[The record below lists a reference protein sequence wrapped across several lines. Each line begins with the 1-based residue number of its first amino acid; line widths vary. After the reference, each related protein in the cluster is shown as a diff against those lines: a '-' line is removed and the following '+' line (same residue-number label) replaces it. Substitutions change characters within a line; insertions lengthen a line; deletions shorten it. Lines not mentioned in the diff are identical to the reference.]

1 MAMIDDAAGI
11 EARRAFGRVGT
22 AMITPFTADGAVD
35 YAALEATADY
45 LVRLG
50 NDLLVV
56 SGTTGEAST
65 TTDLEKAE
73 ILRAVISATSGRAK
87 VVAGV
92 GTNHTAQSI
101 ALSRSAEEC
110 GADGLLVVTPYYS
123 RPTQDGIIAHTRA
136 IADSTQLPVMLY
148 DIPGR
153 SAVPLTTP
161 TILSLAEHPRILAVK
176 DAKGAL
182 GASQDV
188 LGHGAIAV
196 YSGEDA
202 LNLPL
207 LAIGA
212 SGVVSVVGHVA
223 ADRISTIVSLV
234 ASNDVAAARRIAAD
248 LAPLVDAIMNHMP
261 GVVAAKAALELL
273 GVIPTRTTRLPLLPA
288 DAQQVEAVRLALQRS
303 EYLTC

>member
-1 MAMIDDAAGI
+1 MAMIKDAADRAAI
-11 EARRAFGRVGT
+11 DAFGRVGT
-22 AMITPFTADGAVD
+22 AMITPFTPEGTVDLPAV
-35 YAALEATADY
+35 EATVDH
-45 LVRLG
+45 LVGLG
-50 NDLLVV
+50 NDMLVV

-65 TTDLEKAE
+65 TTDTEKTE
-73 ILRAVISATSGRAK
+73 ILRAVVSAAAGRAR

-101 ALSRSAEEC
+101 SLARSAQDA
-110 GADGLLVVTPYYS
+110 GAHGLLSVTPYYS

-136 IADSTQLPVMLY
+136 LADATDLPVMLY

-153 SAVPLTTP
+153 SATALDTQ
-161 TILSLAEHPRILAVK
+161 TILTLAEHPRILAVK
-176 DAKGAL
+176 DAKGSLA
-182 GASQDV
+182 ASQEV
-188 LGHGAIAV
+188 LASGTIAY

-207 LAIGA
+207 LSIGA
-212 SGVVSVVGHVA
+212 VGIVSVVGHVA
-223 ADRISTIVSLV
+223 ADRFSTLVSLV

-248 LAPLVDAIMNHMP
+248 LVPLVDAIMNRMP

-273 GVIPTRTTRLPLLPA
+273 GVIPSRTTRLPLLPA
-288 DAQQVEAVRLALQRS
+288 DAQQVDAVRLALRRS

>member
-1 MAMIDDAAGI
+1 MAMIEDAADRAAI
-11 EARRAFGRVGT
+11 DAFGRVGT
-22 AMITPFTADGAVD
+22 AMINPFTPEGTVDLPAV
-35 YAALEATADY
+35 EATVDH
-45 LVRLG
+45 LVGLG
-50 NDLLVV
+50 NDMLVV

-65 TTDLEKAE
+65 TTDTEKTA
-73 ILRAVISATSGRAK
+73 ILRAVVSAAAGRAR

-101 ALSRSAEEC
+101 SLARSAQDA
-110 GADGLLVVTPYYS
+110 GAHGLLSVTPYYS

-136 IADSTQLPVMLY
+136 LADATDLPVMLY

-153 SAVPLTTP
+153 SATALDTQ
-161 TILSLAEHPRILAVK
+161 TILTLAEHPRILAVK
-176 DAKGAL
+176 DAKGSLA
-182 GASQDV
+182 ASQEV
-188 LGHGAIAV
+188 LASGTIAY

-207 LAIGA
+207 LSIGA
-212 SGVVSVVGHVA
+212 VGIVSVVGHVA
-223 ADRISTIVSLV
+223 ADRFSTLVSLV

-248 LAPLVDAIMNHMP
+248 LVPLVDAIMNRMP

-273 GVIPTRTTRLPLLPA
+273 GVIPSRTTRLPLLPA
-288 DAQQVEAVRLALQRS
+288 DAQQVDAVRLALRRS

>member
-1 MAMIDDAAGI
+1 MAMIEDAAGI
-11 EARRAFGRVGT
+11 AARNAFGHVGT

-35 YAALEATADY
+35 FSALEATADH
-45 LVRLG
+45 LIRSG

-65 TTDLEKAE
+65 TTDTEKAE
-73 ILRAVISATSGRAK
+73 ILRAVVSATDGRAK

-101 ALSRSAEEC
+101 ALSRSAREC
-110 GADGLLVVTPYYS
+110 GADGLLAVTPYYS

-136 IADSTQLPVMLY
+136 VADATDLPVMLY

-153 SAVPLTTP
+153 SAAPLTTQ
-161 TILSLAEHPRILAVK
+161 TILTLAEHPQILAVK

-182 GASQDV
+182 GATQDV
-188 LGHGAIAV
+188 LAQGTIAY

-207 LAIGA
+207 LSIGA
-212 SGVVSVVGHVA
+212 VGIVSVVGHVA
-223 ADRISTIVSLV
+223 ADRYSTLVSLV
-234 ASNDVAAARRIAAD
+234 ASNDVAAARQIAAD

-288 DAQQVEAVRLALQRS
+288 DAEQVEAVRLALQRS
-303 EYLTC
+303 DYLTC

>member
-1 MAMIDDAAGI
+1 MAMIEDAADRAAI
-11 EARRAFGRVGT
+11 DAFGRVGT
-22 AMITPFTADGAVD
+22 AMITPFTPEGTVDLPAV
-35 YAALEATADY
+35 EATVDH
-45 LVRLG
+45 LVGLG
-50 NDLLVV
+50 NDMLVV

-65 TTDLEKAE
+65 TTDTEKTE
-73 ILRAVISATSGRAK
+73 ILRAVVSAAAGRAR

-101 ALSRSAEEC
+101 SLARSAQ
-110 GADGLLVVTPYYS
+110 GAGAHGLLSVTPYYS

-136 IADSTQLPVMLY
+136 LADATDLPVMLY

-153 SAVPLTTP
+153 SATALDTQ
-161 TILSLAEHPRILAVK
+161 TILTLAEHPRILAVK
-176 DAKGAL
+176 DAKGSLA
-182 GASQDV
+182 ASQEV
-188 LGHGAIAV
+188 LASGTIAY

-207 LAIGA
+207 LSIGA
-212 SGVVSVVGHVA
+212 VGIVSVVGHVA
-223 ADRISTIVSLV
+223 ADRFSTLVSLV

-248 LAPLVDAIMNHMP
+248 LVPLVDAIMNRMP

-273 GVIPTRTTRLPLLPA
+273 GVIPSRTTRLPLLPA
-288 DAQQVEAVRLALQRS
+288 DAQQVDAVRLALRRS

>member
-1 MAMIDDAAGI
+1 MAMIEDAADRAAI
-11 EARRAFGRVGT
+11 DAFGRVGT
-22 AMITPFTADGAVD
+22 AMITPFTPEGTVDLPAV
-35 YAALEATADY
+35 EATVDH
-45 LVRLG
+45 LVGLG
-50 NDLLVV
+50 NDMLVV

-65 TTDLEKAE
+65 TTDTEKTA
-73 ILRAVISATSGRAK
+73 ILRAVVSAAAGRAR

-101 ALSRSAEEC
+101 SLARSAQDA
-110 GADGLLVVTPYYS
+110 GAHGLLSVTPYYS

-136 IADSTQLPVMLY
+136 LADATDLPVMLY

-153 SAVPLTTP
+153 SATALDTQ
-161 TILSLAEHPRILAVK
+161 TILTLAEHPRILAVK
-176 DAKGAL
+176 DAKGSLA
-182 GASQDV
+182 ASQEV
-188 LGHGAIAV
+188 LASGTIAY

-207 LAIGA
+207 LSIGA
-212 SGVVSVVGHVA
+212 VGIVSVVGHVA
-223 ADRISTIVSLV
+223 ADRFSTLVSLV

-248 LAPLVDAIMNHMP
+248 LVPLVDAIMNRMP

-273 GVIPTRTTRLPLLPA
+273 GVIPSRTTRLPLLPA
-288 DAQQVEAVRLALQRS
+288 DAQQVDAVRLALRRS

>member
-1 MAMIDDAAGI
+1 MAMIEDAAGNA
-11 EARRAFGRVGT
+11 ARDAFGHVGT

-35 YAALEATADY
+35 FAALEATADH
-45 LVRLG
+45 LIERG

-65 TTDLEKAE
+65 TTDTEKAE
-73 ILRAVISATSGRAK
+73 ILRAVVSATAGRAK

-101 ALSRSAEEC
+101 ALSQSAQEC
-110 GADGLLVVTPYYS
+110 GADGLLSVTPYYS
-123 RPTQDGIIAHTRA
+123 RPSQDGIIAHTRA
-136 IADSTQLPVMLY
+136 IADSTDLPVMLY

-153 SAVPLTTP
+153 SAAPLTTP
-161 TILSLAEHPRILAVK
+161 TILALAEHPRILAVK

-182 GASQDV
+182 GATQDV
-188 LGHGAIAV
+188 LAHGTIAY

-207 LAIGA
+207 LSIGA
-212 SGVVSVVGHVA
+212 VGIVSVVGHVA
-223 ADRISTIVSLV
+223 ADRYSTLVSLV

-288 DAQQVEAVRLALQRS
+288 DAEQVEAVRLALQRS
-303 EYLTC
+303 DYLTC